1 MKKKRYNRP
10 TNHQR
15 VRAVPRCMSKKSR
28 EFRLEAKKVP
38 SLPSDEGMI
47 KKATLLVQLSRLGLA
62 LWQFVSGSDY
72 LL

>member
-1 MKKKRYNRP
+1 
-10 TNHQR
+10 
-15 VRAVPRCMSKKSR
+15 MSKKSR